1 MLATN
6 WEIKIHSAVRIKAE
20 TVNLPGWW
28 DVAQLSSGSGAVCT
42 WEAPRR

>member
-6 WEIKIHSAVRIKAE
+6 REIKIHSAVRIKAE

-28 DVAQLSSGSGAVCT
+28 DVAQLPSGSGAVYNR
-42 WEAPRR
+42 EAPRR